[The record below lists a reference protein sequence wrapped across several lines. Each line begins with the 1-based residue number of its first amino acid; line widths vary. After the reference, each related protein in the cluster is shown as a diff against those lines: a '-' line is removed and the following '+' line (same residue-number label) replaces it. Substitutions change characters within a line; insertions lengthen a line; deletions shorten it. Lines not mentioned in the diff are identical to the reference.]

1 MEKLHDT
8 TESIRAEWERL
19 NEAHGYPNE
28 ATKTWEQAAIEVD
41 PLDESKAYLDLSGSK
56 HLFVETVPDTSKPKV
71 EGVYPTKTQVKAEY
85 AGKIVDAK
93 AEEQSDTIAAD
104 SPKTK
109 DTP

>member
-19 NEAHGYPNE
+19 NEAHGYPNP

-41 PLDESKAYLDLSGSK
+41 PVDGKLAYLDLSGSK
-56 HLFVETVPDTSKPKV
+56 HLFVDVVPDTSKPKV

-85 AGKIVDAK
+85 AGKIV
-93 AEEQSDTIAAD
+93 
-104 SPKTK
+104 TK
-109 DTP
+109 EAVKEVEITKG